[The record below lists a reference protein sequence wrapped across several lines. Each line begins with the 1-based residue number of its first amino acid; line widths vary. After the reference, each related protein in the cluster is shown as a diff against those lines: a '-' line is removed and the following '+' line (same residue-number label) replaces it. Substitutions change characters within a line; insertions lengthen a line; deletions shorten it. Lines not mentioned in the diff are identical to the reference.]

1 MTASAP
7 LTNLWKTPD
16 SVAREP
22 TTPTARPFQAIEGVM
37 DVDSEGGKSC
47 GMHECHH
54 WQSSLTFLAA
64 CRTFPLAGRIA
75 HRSWNL
81 TV

>member
-1 MTASAP
+1 MGKHYELDDFQIRSVTEEDYMALVEHLSAHGYMDEA
-7 LTNLWKTPD
+7 L
-16 SVAREP
+16 SVVLAY
-22 TTPTARPFQAIEGVM
+22 
-37 DVDSEGGKSC
+37 
-47 GMHECHH
+47 H
-54 WQSSLTFLAA
+54 LAA

>member
-1 MTASAP
+1 MKVFKALVAQPDMEWVFIDGSYAKAHQHSAGA
-7 LTNLWKTPD
+7 TSGNDET
-16 SVAREP
+16 
-22 TTPTARPFQAIEGVM
+22 
-37 DVDSEGGKSC
+37 
-47 GMHECHH
+47 
-54 WQSSLTFLAA
+54 LAA

>member
-1 MTASAP
+1 MQASESLGAKPFYTFRRVFLPMAAP
-7 LTNLWKTPD
+7 
-16 SVAREP
+16 
-22 TTPTARPFQAIEGVM
+22 GVM
-37 DVDSEGGKSC
+37 AGSILVFVIC
-47 GMHECHH
+47 
-54 WQSSLTFLAA
+54 LAA

>member
-1 MTASAP
+1 MINLLRSASRVSAV
-7 LTNLWKTPD
+7 LAMLMYFNTFRLLR
-16 SVAREP
+16 SCE
-22 TTPTARPFQAIEGVM
+22 ARPAIARDDFFISARVM
-37 DVDSEGGKSC
+37 RRLILLC
-47 GMHECHH
+47 G
-54 WQSSLTFLAA
+54 LLLAA

>member
-1 MTASAP
+1 VAQPDMEWVFIDGSYAKAHQHSAGA
-7 LTNLWKTPD
+7 TSGNDET
-16 SVAREP
+16 
-22 TTPTARPFQAIEGVM
+22 
-37 DVDSEGGKSC
+37 
-47 GMHECHH
+47 
-54 WQSSLTFLAA
+54 LAA